1 MALDRFH
8 PIVRGWFE
16 GQFESPT
23 EAQAMGWDAVAQ
35 GKHTLIAA
43 PTGSGKTL
51 AAFME
56 CIDGLVRSGLNGG
69 LPDGTEVVYV
79 SPLKA
84 LSNDIHRNLQT
95 PLAEISEMAAEA
107 EFPLP
112 EIRVAVRTG
121 DTPQS
126 ERQAM
131 VKKPPHI
138 LVTTPESLYLLL
150 TSEKARNGLKS
161 VKTLIVDELHAVAGS
176 KRGSHLALTMER
188 LCELAENRVTRI
200 GISATQ
206 KPIDEMAQ
214 LLVGAG
220 NAAPDG
226 SADCVIVDAG
236 HARDIDLAI
245 DVPEQFEV
253 GPIATHEYMDETM
266 DRIADLVR
274 EHDTTL
280 VFVNT
285 RRMVERVAHLLEE
298 RLGPEAIAAHHGS
311 LSRKRRQETEQRLKT
326 GQIKACIATAS
337 LELGIDIGTVNLVC
351 QIGSPRSIAVLLQRV
366 GRSGHSLGATPKGR
380 LFPLT
385 RDEMFE
391 CAALC
396 RAIRGG
402 SLDALIIP
410 PWPLDVLAQQIVA
423 ACACEPWEEDRLF
436 ELCRLAY
443 PYAELPRAK
452 FDQIVNMLA
461 RGVVERGG
469 ARGAYLHRD
478 GVNGILRARRSA
490 RISALTSGGAIPD
503 NTDYDV
509 VLDPDGVVVGSV
521 NEDFAI
527 ESMGGDVFLLGNS
540 SWRIKR
546 LEMGKVRVEA
556 APGETPSIPF
566 WFGEAPARTKELSGE
581 ISDLKDELA
590 DRIHEPEAAV
600 QWLIEDA
607 GIDEAVA
614 QQMVAYIVEGQRILS
629 TVPTKKRIVAERFFD
644 ESGGT
649 QIVIHSPLGA
659 RINRAW
665 GMALRKQI
673 CRTFD
678 FELQAAATDDGIN
691 FSLGP
696 QHSFPLSD
704 VFRYIKSP
712 TASKVLEQAIL
723 QVPIFGARW
732 RWNATRSLAVLRFMS
747 GKRVPPPI
755 LRMRTDD
762 LLSLVFPAQVE
773 CQDNAM
779 PGDIDVP
786 DHPLVFETMRDCLTD
801 YMDADGFGA
810 LMASIEQGDVEVL
823 AYDTLQPSVFS
834 HQILNANPYAF
845 LDEAPLE
852 ERRARAVALR
862 RALPDDNR
870 DLGALSPE
878 AIEEAYIDAWPVCRD
893 TEELHD
899 ALMTL
904 LLIPENEAR
913 SKVAGAEPESWLRW
927 FEELVEQGRAYRVL
941 LGEGS
946 STGWGAA
953 ETAGVIRAAYPTSP
967 LTPEPRPV
975 ADAPPTPEREDAVLE
990 IVRARSEATGPF
1002 TLDEV
1007 RVALGFS
1014 EAEVRQAVA
1023 RLESEGQ
1030 LMAGRFRSGVEVDEY
1045 CDRRILSRIHRA
1057 TISGLRREIE
1067 PVSQADFAR
1076 FLFYWQH
1083 ALPGSQAMG
1092 EQGLLEVIE
1101 QLQGYEAAASAWE
1114 SDILPARVSGYRPSL
1129 LDELC
1134 RSGEVVWG
1142 RLSGRRSGDD
1152 GQVKSGLLRTSPITL
1167 ALRDDLEWLRRRTEP
1182 SSPNLRGAAQE
1193 VHDLLSWRG
1202 ASFLSE
1208 IIQQTGR
1215 LPSDVEEALWQ
1226 LVAAG
1231 LVTADDF
1238 SALRTLAGG
1247 AKRPARRNTRNRR
1260 RARYRSPGSR
1270 WSLFDG
1276 PRKDL
1281 GDEEAADG
1289 PGLGGPGLGGPSLG
1303 VEMNGRVDE
1312 DQVEW
1317 LARQYLRRWGV
1328 VFREVVSREPS
1339 APGWRYLLG
1348 VYRRLEA
1355 RGEIRGGR
1363 FIQGTTGEQFAMP
1376 EALETLKTVRKSEPS
1391 GDLWR
1396 VSACDPLNVSGTL
1409 TFGARVPAAAA
1420 NQIMFRDGVVL
1431 ASMESGQ
1438 FVRRG
1443 DFDEPTLEAVRSAF
1457 LRRAPAG

>member
-1 MALDRFH
+1 MSLDRFH
-8 PIVRGWFE
+8 PIVRAWFE
-16 GQFESPT
+16 GQFEGPT
-23 EAQAMGWDAVAQ
+23 EAQTLGWDAIAQ

-56 CIDGLVRSGLNGG
+56 CIDRLVRSGLNGG

-84 LSNDIHRNLQT
+84 LSNDIHRNLQQ
-95 PLAEISEMAAEA
+95 PLAEIAELAEA
-107 EFPLP
+107 AGIPLP
-112 EIRVAVRTG
+112 EIKVSVRTG

-131 VKKPPHI
+131 AKKPPHI

-150 TSEKARNGLKS
+150 TSEKARNGLKGAR
-161 VKTLIVDELHAVAGS
+161 TLIVDELHAVAGS

-188 LCELAENRVTRI
+188 LCELAEDRITRI

-206 KPIDEMAQ
+206 KPIDEMAK

-220 NAAPDG
+220 NLAQNGD
-226 SADCVIVDAG
+226 ADCVIVDAG

-245 DVPEQFEV
+245 EVPDQFEV
-253 GPIATHEYMDETM
+253 GPIATHEYMAETM
-266 DRIADLVR
+266 DRIAELVR
-274 EHDTTL
+274 AHDTTL

-298 RLGPEAIAAHHGS
+298 RLGPDAIAAHHGS
-311 LSRKRRQETEQRLKT
+311 LSRKRRHETEQRLKS
-326 GQIKACIATAS
+326 GDIKVCVATAS
-337 LELGIDIGTVNLVC
+337 LELGIDIGTVDLVC

-396 RAIRGG
+396 RAIRGR

-423 ACACEPWEEDRLF
+423 ACACEPWEEDKLF
-436 ELCRLAY
+436 ELCRQAY
-443 PYAELPRAK
+443 PYAELPRDK
-452 FDQIVNMLA
+452 YDQIVNMLA

-478 GVNGILRARRSA
+478 GVNGVLRGRRSA

-509 VLDPDGVVVGSV
+509 VLDPEGVVVGAV

-556 APGETPSIPF
+556 APGETPTIPF
-566 WFGEAPARTKELSGE
+566 WLGEAPARTKELSGE
-581 ISDLKDELA
+581 ISDLRDALA
-590 DRIHEPEAAV
+590 DRIHQPEAAAR
-600 QWLIEDA
+600 WLVEDT
-607 GIDEAVA
+607 GVGEDVA
-614 QQMVAYIVEGQRILS
+614 QQMAAYMVEGQRILG

-762 LLSLVFPAQVE
+762 LLALVFPAQVE

-786 DHPLVFETMRDCLTD
+786 DHPLVFETMRDCLAD
-801 YMDADGFGA
+801 YMDAEGFGE
-810 LMASIEQGDVEVL
+810 LIASIERGEVEVM

-862 RALPDDNR
+862 RALPEDSR
-870 DLGALSPE
+870 DLGALSPD
-878 AIEEAYIDAWPVCRD
+878 AIEEATIDAWPVCRD
-893 TEELHD
+893 AEELHD
-899 ALMTL
+899 ALMTML
-904 LLIPENEAR
+904 LLPEAEAR
-913 SKVAGAEPESWLRW
+913 SKAAGVQPESWLEW
-927 FEELVEQGRAYRVL
+927 FEGLAGEGRAYRVML
-941 LGEGS
+941 DDSGAV
-946 STGWGAA
+946 GWGAA
-953 ETAGVIRAAYPTSP
+953 ETAAVVRAAYPASR

-975 ADAPPTPEREDAVLE
+975 ADAPPAPEREDAVLE
-990 IVRARSEATGPF
+990 IVRARAEASGPF
-1002 TLDEV
+1002 TAAEV
-1007 RVALGFS
+1007 RVALRFT
-1014 EAEVRQAVA
+1014 EAEIRQAIA

-1030 LMAGRFRSGVEVDEY
+1030 LMAGRFRAGVDEEEY
-1045 CDRRILSRIHRA
+1045 CDRRILARIHRA

-1067 PVSQADFAR
+1067 LVAQADFAR

-1101 QLQGYEAAASAWE
+1101 QLQGFEAAASAWE
-1114 SDILPARVSGYRPSL
+1114 SDILPARVAGYRPSL

-1152 GQVKSGLLRTSPITL
+1152 GQVRSGLLRTSPITL
-1167 ALRDDLEWLRRRTEP
+1167 ALRDDLKWLRRGTEA
-1182 SSPNLRGAAQE
+1182 NAVDLRGAASE
-1193 VHDLLSWRG
+1193 VHELLSWRG

-1208 IIQQTGR
+1208 IIQQTRR

-1226 LVAAG
+1226 LVSAG

-1238 SALRTLAGG
+1238 SALRGIAGG
-1247 AKRPARRNTRNRR
+1247 AKRPARRNARMRR
-1260 RARYRSPGSR
+1260 RSRYRSPGSR

-1276 PRKDL
+1276 PRREPAAGGPPNGD
-1281 GDEEAADG
+1281 GPSVGADRWMDEE
-1289 PGLGGPGLGGPSLG
+1289 
-1303 VEMNGRVDE
+1303 
-1312 DQVEW
+1312 QVEW

-1328 VFREVVSREPS
+1328 VFREVAAREPS

-1376 EALETLKTVRKSEPS
+1376 EALESLKTVRKSGPS

-1396 VSACDPLNVSGTL
+1396 VSACDPLNLSGTL
-1409 TFGARVPAAAA
+1409 TFGPRVPSAAA
-1420 NQIMFRDGVVL
+1420 NQLMFRDGVAL

-1443 DFDEPTLEAVRSAF
+1443 NFDEPTLEAVRSAF

>member
-1 MALDRFH
+1 MSLDRFH
-8 PIVRGWFE
+8 PIVRAWFE
-16 GQFESPT
+16 GQFEGPT
-23 EAQAMGWDAVAQ
+23 EAQTLGWDAVAHRR
-35 GKHTLIAA
+35 HTLIAA

-56 CIDGLVRSGLNGG
+56 CIDGLVRAGLNGG

-84 LSNDIHRNLQT
+84 LSNDIHRNLQE
-95 PLAEISEMAAEA
+95 PLAEISELAAEA
-107 EFPLP
+107 ELPLP
-112 EIRVAVRTG
+112 EIRVSVRTG

-131 VKKPPHI
+131 VKRPPHM

-150 TSEKARNGLKS
+150 TSEKARNGLKG

-188 LCELAENRVTRI
+188 LCELAENEVTRI

-206 KPIDEMAQ
+206 KPIDEMAK

-220 NAAPDG
+220 NMATDG

-236 HARDIDLAI
+236 HAREIDLEI
-245 DVPEQFEV
+245 EVPDQFEV
-253 GPIATHEYMDETM
+253 GPIATHEYMAETM
-266 DRIADLVR
+266 DCIAELVR
-274 EHDTTL
+274 GHDTTL

-285 RRMVERVAHLLEE
+285 RRMVERVAHLLEK

-311 LSRKRRQETEQRLKT
+311 LSRKRRQETEHRLKF
-326 GQIKACIATAS
+326 GEIKACVATAS
-337 LELGIDIGTVNLVC
+337 LELGIDIGNVDLVC

-385 RDEMFE
+385 RDELFE

-396 RAIRGG
+396 RAIRRG
-402 SLDALIIP
+402 SLDAFIIP

-423 ACACEPWEEDRLF
+423 ACACDPWEEDKLF
-436 ELCRLAY
+436 ELCQRAY
-443 PYAELPRAK
+443 PYSELPRPK
-452 FDQIVNMLA
+452 FEQIVNMLS

-469 ARGAYLHRD
+469 SRGAYLHRD
-478 GVNGILRARRSA
+478 GVNGVLRGRRSA

-509 VLDPDGVVVGSV
+509 VLDPEGVVVGAV

-546 LEMGKVRVEA
+546 IEMGRVRVEA
-556 APGETPSIPF
+556 APGATPSIPF
-566 WFGEAPARTKELSGE
+566 WLGEAPARTKELSGE
-581 ISDLKDELA
+581 ISDLRDALA
-590 DRIHEPEAAV
+590 GRIDKPEAAV
-600 QWLIEDA
+600 QWLMEDA
-607 GIDEAVA
+607 GVPVGVA
-614 QQMVAYIVEGQRILS
+614 QQIVDYMVEGRRILG
-629 TVPTKKRIVAERFFD
+629 TVPTKNRIVAERFFD

-712 TASKVLEQAIL
+712 TASKVVEQAIL

-747 GKRVPPPI
+747 GRRVPPPI

-762 LLSLVFPAQVE
+762 LLALVFPAQVE
-773 CQDNAM
+773 CQDNTM

-801 YMDADGFGA
+801 YMDAEAFGE
-810 LMASIEQGDVEVL
+810 LIASIERGEVEVL

-862 RALPDDNR
+862 RALPEDSR

-878 AIEEAYIDAWPVCRD
+878 AIREATVDAWPVCRD
-893 TEELHD
+893 AEELHD
-899 ALMTL
+899 ALLTM
-904 LLIPENEAR
+904 LLIPEEEAHA
-913 SKVAGAEPESWLRW
+913 KVHETKPGNWLEW
-927 FEELVEQGRAYRVL
+927 FDELASEGRAFRVML
-941 LGEGS
+941 DEDGA
-946 STGWGAA
+946 TGWGAA
-953 ETAGVIRAAYPTSP
+953 ETAGVVRAAYPTAR
-967 LTPEPRPV
+967 LMPEPRPV
-975 ADAPPTPEREDAVLE
+975 ADAPPAPEREDALLE
-990 IVRARSEATGPF
+990 IVRARAEASGPF
-1002 TLDEV
+1002 TVGEV
-1007 RVALGFS
+1007 RKALRFT
-1014 EAEVRQAVA
+1014 EAEVRQAIA

-1030 LMAGRFRSGVEVDEY
+1030 LLAGRFRSGVDEGEY
-1045 CDRRILSRIHRA
+1045 CDRRILARIHRA

-1067 PVSQADFAR
+1067 PVPQAAFAR

-1083 ALPGSQAMG
+1083 AIPGSQAMG

-1101 QLQGYEAAASAWE
+1101 QLQGFEAAASAWE
-1114 SDILPARVSGYRPSL
+1114 SDMLPARVAGYRPSL

-1134 RSGEVVWG
+1134 RSGEIVWG
-1142 RLSGRRSGDD
+1142 RLAGRRNGDE
-1152 GQVKSGLLRTSPITL
+1152 GIGRTGLLRTSPITL
-1167 ALRDDLEWLRRRTEP
+1167 ALRDDLEWLRRRADTGAP
-1182 SSPNLRGAAQE
+1182 DLRGAAQE
-1193 VHDLLSWRG
+1193 VYEFLSWRG

-1208 IIQQTGR
+1208 IIQQTRR

-1238 SALRTLAGG
+1238 SALRSIAGG
-1247 AKRPARRNTRNRR
+1247 TKRPTRRNTRVRR

-1276 PRKDL
+1276 PRRGETADEV
-1281 GDEEAADG
+1281 GEDHGRGEEAD
-1289 PGLGGPGLGGPSLG
+1289 PGLG
-1303 VEMNGRVDE
+1303 E
-1312 DQVEW
+1312 DDVEW

-1328 VFREVVSREPS
+1328 VFREMMAREPS
-1339 APGWRYLLG
+1339 PPGWRHLLG

-1363 FIQGTTGEQFAMP
+1363 FIQGTTGEQFASP
-1376 EALETLKTVRKSEPS
+1376 EALEALKTVRKAEPS

-1396 VSACDPLNVSGTL
+1396 VSACDPLNISGIL
-1409 TFGARVPAAAA
+1409 TFGQRVPAVAA
-1420 NQIMFRDGVVL
+1420 NQLMFRDGVVL

-1457 LRRAPAG
+1457 LRRTPAG

>member
-16 GQFESPT
+16 SQFDGPT
-23 EAQAMGWDAVAQ
+23 QAQTLGWDAVAQ
-35 GKHTLIAA
+35 GRHTLIAA

-69 LPDGTEVVYV
+69 LPEGTEVVYV

-84 LSNDIHRNLQT
+84 LSNDVHRNLQK
-95 PLAEISEMAAEA
+95 PLSEISELAEEA
-107 EFPLP
+107 GHPLP
-112 EIRVAVRTG
+112 EVRVSVRTG
-121 DTPQS
+121 DTPQA

-131 VKKPPHI
+131 AKNPPHI

-150 TSEKARNGLKS
+150 TSEKARNGLKG
-161 VKTLIVDELHAVAGS
+161 VKTLIVDELHAVADS

-188 LCELAENRVTRI
+188 LCELAENRITRI

-206 KPIDEMAQ
+206 KPIDEMAK

-220 NAAPDG
+220 NTAEAG
-226 SADCVIVDAG
+226 QADCVIVDAG
-236 HARDIDLAI
+236 HAREIDLAI
-245 DVPEQFEV
+245 EVPDQFEI
-253 GPIATHEYMDETM
+253 GPIATHEYMAETM
-266 DRIADLVR
+266 DCIADLVR
-274 EHDTTL
+274 THDATL

-285 RRMVERVAHLLEE
+285 RRMVERVAHLLED
-298 RLGPEAIAAHHGS
+298 RLGSDAIAAHHGS
-311 LSRKRRQETEQRLKT
+311 LSRKRRQETERRLKY
-326 GQIKACIATAS
+326 GEIKACIATAS
-337 LELGIDIGTVNLVC
+337 LELGIDIGTVDLVC

-385 RDEMFE
+385 RDELFE

-402 SLDALIIP
+402 NLDALIIP

-423 ACACEPWEEDRLF
+423 ACACEPWEEDQLF
-436 ELCRLAY
+436 ELFRRAH
-443 PYAELPRAK
+443 PYAELPREK
-452 FDQIVNMLA
+452 FDQLVNMLA

-478 GVNGILRARRSA
+478 SVNGVLRGRRSA

-509 VLDPDGVVVGSV
+509 VLDPEGVVVGSV

-556 APGETPSIPF
+556 APGVKPNIPF
-566 WFGEAPARTKELSGE
+566 WLGEAPARTKELSGE
-581 ISDLKDELA
+581 ISDLRDDLA
-590 DRIHEPEAAV
+590 ERIHKPEAAAR
-600 QWLIEDA
+600 WLIEDA
-607 GIDEAVA
+607 GVGEDVA
-614 QQMVAYIVEGQRILS
+614 QQMVAYMVEGQRILS
-629 TVPTKKRIVAERFFD
+629 TIPTKKRIVAERFFD

-678 FELQAAATDDGIN
+678 FELQSAATDDGIN

-696 QHSFPLSD
+696 QHSFPLTD
-704 VFRYIKSP
+704 VFGYIKSP

-747 GKRVPPPI
+747 GKRVPPPL

-762 LLSLVFPAQVE
+762 LLALVFPAQVE

-801 YMDADGFGA
+801 YMDAEGFRE
-810 LMASIEQGDVEVL
+810 LVASIERGEVEVM
-823 AYDTLQPSVFS
+823 AFDTLQPSVFS

-862 RALPDDNR
+862 RALPEDSR

-878 AIEEAYIDAWPVCRD
+878 AIEDATVDAWPVCRD
-893 TEELHD
+893 AEELHD
-899 ALMTL
+899 ALMTM
-904 LLIPENEAR
+904 LLIPEDEAH
-913 SKVAGAEPESWLRW
+913 SKAAPKDAEGEAKSWLEW
-927 FEELVEQGRAYRVL
+927 FEELTKDGRAYRVRL
-941 LGEGS
+941 DEDGAV
-946 STGWGAA
+946 GWGAA
-953 ETAGVIRAAYPTSP
+953 ETAAVVRTAYPTST

-975 ADAPPTPEREDAVLE
+975 ADAPPAPEREDAVLE
-990 IVRARSEATGPF
+990 IVRARAEASGPF
-1002 TLDEV
+1002 T
-1007 RVALGFS
+1007 VAEMRAALRFT
-1014 EAEVRQAVA
+1014 EAEVRQAIA

-1030 LMAGRFRSGVEVDEY
+1030 LMAGRFRAGIDEEEY

-1057 TISGLRREIE
+1057 TIGGLRREIE
-1067 PVSQADFAR
+1067 PVTQATFAR

-1083 ALPGSQAMG
+1083 AIPGSQATG

-1101 QLQGYEAAASAWE
+1101 QLQGFEAAASAWE
-1114 SDILPARVSGYRPSL
+1114 SDILPARVAGYRPSL

-1142 RLSGRRSGDD
+1142 RLSGRRNGDD
-1152 GQVKSGLLRTSPITL
+1152 GQIRSGLLRTSPITL
-1167 ALRDDLEWLRRRTEP
+1167 ALRDDLEWLRRRPDASTVE
-1182 SSPNLRGAAQE
+1182 LKGAARE
-1193 VHDLLSWRG
+1193 VHEFLSWRG

-1208 IIQQTGR
+1208 IIQQTRR
-1215 LPSDVEEALWQ
+1215 LPSDVEDALWQ
-1226 LVAAG
+1226 LVSAG

-1238 SALRTLAGG
+1238 SALRSIAVGP
-1247 AKRPARRNTRNRR
+1247 KRPARRSTRMRR
-1260 RARYRSPGSR
+1260 RTRYRSPGSR

-1276 PRKDL
+1276 PRREPSGVESQDDDDNF
-1281 GDEEAADG
+1281 GSQMGHGIDEE
-1289 PGLGGPGLGGPSLG
+1289 
-1303 VEMNGRVDE
+1303 
-1312 DQVEW
+1312 QVEW
-1317 LARQYLRRWGV
+1317 LARQYLSRWGV
-1328 VFREVVSREPS
+1328 VFREVLAREPS
-1339 APGWRYLLG
+1339 PPGWRYLLG

-1376 EALETLKTVRKSEPS
+1376 EALEAFKTVRKSEPS

-1396 VSACDPLNVSGTL
+1396 VSACDPLNISGTL
-1409 TFGARVPAAAA
+1409 TFGPRVPAATA
-1420 NQIMFRDGVVL
+1420 NQLMFRDGAVL

-1438 FVRRG
+1438 FARRG

-1457 LRRAPAG
+1457 LRRTPAG

>member
-1 MALDRFH
+1 MALERFH
-8 PIVRGWFE
+8 PIVRKWFE
-16 GQFESPT
+16 GQFEAPT
-23 EAQAMGWDAVAQ
+23 QAQTLGWDAVAQ
-35 GKHTLIAA
+35 GRHTLIAA

-56 CIDGLVRSGLNGG
+56 CIDRLVRAGLNGG
-69 LPDGTEVVYV
+69 LPEGTEVVYV

-84 LSNDIHRNLQT
+84 LSNDVHRNLQK
-95 PLAEISEMAAEA
+95 PLAEITEMAVAA
-107 EFPLP
+107 GLSLP

-131 VKKPPHI
+131 VRKPPHI

-150 TSEKARNGLKS
+150 TSEKARNGLKE
-161 VKTLIVDELHAVAGS
+161 VRALIVDELHAVAGS
-176 KRGSHLALTMER
+176 KRGSHLAITMER
-188 LCELAENRVTRI
+188 LCQLAENKVTRI

-206 KPIDEMAQ
+206 KPIDEMAL
-214 LLVGAG
+214 LLVGSG
-220 NAAPDG
+220 NTGPG
-226 SADCVIVDAG
+226 GRADCEIVDAG
-236 HARDIDLAI
+236 HAREIDLAI
-245 DVPEQFEV
+245 EVPDQFEV
-253 GPIATHEYMDETM
+253 GPIATHEYMAGTM
-266 DRIADLVR
+266 DRIAELVR
-274 EHDTTL
+274 GHDTTL

-285 RRMVERVAHLLEE
+285 RRMVERVAHMLEE
-298 RLGPEAIAAHHGS
+298 RLGPDAIAAHHGS
-311 LSRKRRQETEQRLKT
+311 LSRKRRQDAEQRLKA
-326 GQIKACIATAS
+326 GLIKVCVATAS
-337 LELGIDIGTVNLVC
+337 LELGIDIGSVDLVC

-385 RDEMFE
+385 RDELVE

-396 RAIRGG
+396 RAIRRGE
-402 SLDALIIP
+402 LDALIIP

-423 ACACEPWEEDRLF
+423 ACACEPWEEDELF
-436 ELCRLAY
+436 ELCQRAY
-443 PYAELPRAK
+443 PYSQLPRPK
-452 FDQIVNMLA
+452 FDQLVHMLS

-478 GVNGILRARRSA
+478 GVNGILRGRRSA

-503 NTDYDV
+503 NSDYDV
-509 VLDPDGVVVGSV
+509 VLDPEGVVVGAV

-527 ESMGGDVFLLGNS
+527 ESMGNDVFLLGNS

-546 LEMGKVRVEA
+546 IEMGKVRVEA
-556 APGETPSIPF
+556 APGATPTIPF
-566 WFGEAPARTKELSGE
+566 WLGEAPARTKELSGE
-581 ISDLKDELA
+581 ISELRA
-590 DRIHEPEAAV
+590 ALAERIHNPARAAA
-600 QWLIEDA
+600 WLTKDA
-607 GIDEAVA
+607 GVSEDVA
-614 QQMVAYIVEGQRILS
+614 EQIVAYMVEGHRILG
-629 TVPTKKRIVAERFFD
+629 TVPTRKRIVAERFFD
-644 ESGGT
+644 ETGGT

-712 TASKVLEQAIL
+712 TASKVLEQAVL

-747 GKRVPPPI
+747 GSRVPPPI

-762 LLSLVFPAQVE
+762 LLALVFPAQVE

-801 YMDADGFGA
+801 YMDADGFRNLLA
-810 LMASIEQGDVEVL
+810 AIERGEVEVL
-823 AYDTLQPSVFS
+823 AADTLQPSVFS

-862 RALPDDNR
+862 RALPEDNR
-870 DLGALSPE
+870 ELGALSPE
-878 AIEEAYIDAWPVCRD
+878 AIEEAFFDAWPACRD
-893 TEELHD
+893 AEELHD
-899 ALMTL
+899 VLMTML
-904 LLIPENEAR
+904 VLPEEEAH
-913 SKVAGAEPESWLRW
+913 SKVAAGEHENWHEW
-927 FEELVEQGRAYRVL
+927 FEELVAQGRAFRVSL
-941 LGEGS
+941 DEGGAI
-946 STGWGAA
+946 GWGAA
-953 ETAGVIRAAYPTSP
+953 ETAAVVRAAYPTAR

-975 ADAPPTPEREDAVLE
+975 NEASPAPEREDAVAE
-990 IVRARSEATGPF
+990 IVRARAEASGPF
-1002 TLDEV
+1002 TAGEFA
-1007 RVALGFS
+1007 RALRFS
-1014 EAEVRQAVA
+1014 EAEVRQAIA

-1030 LMAGRFRSGVEVDEY
+1030 LLAGRFRPGAGQDEY
-1045 CDRRILSRIHRA
+1045 CDRRILARIHRA

-1067 PVSQADFAR
+1067 PIPQATFAR
-1076 FLFYWQH
+1076 FLFYWQR
-1083 ALPGSQAMG
+1083 AIPGSQAVG

-1101 QLQGYEAAASAWE
+1101 QLQGFEAAASAWE
-1114 SDILPARVSGYRPSL
+1114 SDILPARVAGYRPSL

-1134 RSGEVVWG
+1134 RSGDVVWG
-1142 RLSGRRSGDD
+1142 RLSGRRNGDERR
-1152 GQVKSGLLRTSPITL
+1152 GRTGLLRTSPITL
-1167 ALRDDLEWLRRRTEP
+1167 AVRDDLEWLRRRRETGPPE
-1182 SSPNLRGAAQE
+1182 LRGAASE
-1193 VHDLLSWRG
+1193 VYELLSWRG

-1208 IIQQTGR
+1208 IIQHTRR

-1238 SALRTLAGG
+1238 SALRSIAGG
-1247 AKRPARRNTRNRR
+1247 SKRPSRRNAKVRR

-1270 WSLFDG
+1270 WALFDE
-1276 PRKDL
+1276 PRRARS
-1281 GDEEAADG
+1281 GDELSDGSSPGAKVADD
-1289 PGLGGPGLGGPSLG
+1289 LA
-1303 VEMNGRVDE
+1303 EDE
-1312 DQVEW
+1312 VEW

-1328 VFREVVSREPS
+1328 VFREMLGREPS
-1339 APGWRYLLG
+1339 PPRWRDLLG

-1376 EALETLKTVRKSEPS
+1376 EALEALKTVRKSEPA

-1396 VSACDPLNVSGTL
+1396 VSACDPLNIAGIL
-1409 TFGARVPAAAA
+1409 TFGPRVTATAA
-1420 NQIMFRDGVVL
+1420 NQLMFRDGVVL
-1431 ASMESGQ
+1431 ASMEAGQ
-1438 FVRRG
+1438 FVRQAE
-1443 DFDEPTLEAVRSAF
+1443 FDEPTLEAVRSAF
-1457 LRRAPAG
+1457 QRRAPAG